1 MKIWQTWDE
10 ILMSE
15 RAYREYPEPEPD
27 LETTR
32 EFLIEMKTSN
42 EQNPRPRE
50 KPSILLIG
58 PPGGGKTYLYMSLPG
73 PLEIHNCDN
82 NLDGPETDLKKSG
95 LKPNYD
101 YHDYRFKDDGSVL
114 PMDEALDVLVK
125 NVTASKDTRSRINVI
140 DSLSI
145 VNEFIVR
152 KVLGTRPRT
161 EIAILDW
168 TKIKYNYLEL
178 LVAKL
183 RTTGKAC
190 VVTVHE
196 EPNFKANEKNPMIQ
210 EVLDYDPMVQG
221 STKHAL
227 AGYFTDVW
235 RCYREPAPGGRQDN
249 IIQVNPTTKSRYLKN
264 SFGMTEDL
272 KVKQHQNPWDVLRP
286 HLEGKL

>member
-1 MKIWQTWDE
+1 
-10 ILMSE
+10 
-15 RAYREYPEPEPD
+15 
-27 LETTR
+27 
-32 EFLIEMKTSN
+32 MKTSN
-42 EQNPRPRE
+42 PEHPRPRE

-58 PPGGGKTYLYMSLPG
+58 PPGGGKTYLYLSLPIL
-73 PLEIHNCDN
+73 LEIHNCDN
-82 NLDGPETDLKKSG
+82 NLDGPETDLRKAGVKVG
-95 LKPNYD
+95 YD
-101 YHDYRFKDDGSVL
+101 YHDYRFKPDGSVL
-114 PMDEALDVLVK
+114 DMGDALDVLIQNIV
-125 NVTASKDTRSRINVI
+125 ASKTTHSQMNVI

-161 EIAILDW
+161 DIAILDW

-183 RTTGKAC
+183 RSTGKASL
-190 VVTVHE
+190 VTVHE

-235 RCYREPAPGGRQDN
+235 RCYREPAPAN
-249 IIQVNPTTKSRYLKN
+249 KVENTIQVNPTTKSRYLKN

-272 KVKQHQNPWDVLRP
+272 KVKQNQNPWDVLKP
-286 HLEGKL
+286 YLDGKLI